1 MLAGEAVEGQRLV
14 NQFRVLS
21 RVDPSQVDQTESRWS
36 GDVDGQSLSVRCT
49 FVSTVLGDKLCIRLL
64 GSVLVDASLP
74 SLVTRE
80 KDLLAVR
87 SWLDSPTGMM
97 VVAGP
102 TGSGKSTLMYSVA
115 EELSTPQSSVVTLED
130 PVERQ
135 STNMTQLKIGS
146 TASDMELA
154 NAVKVSLRLDPDYL
168 TPTDLQR
175 IREGVAAE
183 EIVPNSDEFISVGVQ
198 AVREGITSMAEMRR
212 IALPYHP

>member
-1 MLAGEAVEGQRLV
+1 M
-14 NQFRVLS
+14 
-21 RVDPSQVDQTESRWS
+21 
-36 GDVDGQSLSVRCT
+36 
-49 FVSTVLGDKLCIRLL
+49 
-64 GSVLVDASLP
+64 
-74 SLVTRE
+74 TRE